1 MKRKII
7 VGLDF
12 DGVVAYNPARLTRLP
27 IALIKKHLLGIHKVS
42 FFVPKTPLQR
52 GLWALAHESS
62 MFPARGAQLLRD
74 LTREGVIEAHL
85 VTSRFAFLEPNL
97 YQFLNRW
104 NLRQCFTSITLNKR
118 EEQPHK
124 YKERVIRKMQFDY
137 YLEDNWDIVAH
148 LSSAAIDTEI
158 HWIYNLLDRNREFPT
173 KHPYL
178 EHALQDILKKK
189 HILL

>member
-27 IALIKKHLLGIHKVS
+27 IALIKKHLLGIHNVS

-62 MFPARGAQLLRD
+62 MFPSRGAQLLRD
-74 LTREGVIEAHL
+74 LTSQNVIEAHL
-85 VTSRFAFLEPNL
+85 VTSRFAFLEQNL

-124 YKERVIRKMQFDY
+124 YKERVIRKMKFDY
-137 YLEDNWDIVAH
+137 FLEDNWDIVAH
-148 LSSAAIDTEI
+148 LSSAVTDTEI
-158 HWIYNLLDRNREFPT
+158 HWIYNLLDRNRVYPT

-178 EHALQDILKKK
+178 EHALQDIIKKK
-189 HILL
+189 HRSS